1 MITCEDEQEY
11 ARLKRSVDDL
21 RKELFI
27 LQGKYFEQMDVKEL
41 AEPDEDLDP
50 EILSRIKAIK
60 ERKMK

>member
-1 MITCEDEQEY
+1 MITCENEQEY